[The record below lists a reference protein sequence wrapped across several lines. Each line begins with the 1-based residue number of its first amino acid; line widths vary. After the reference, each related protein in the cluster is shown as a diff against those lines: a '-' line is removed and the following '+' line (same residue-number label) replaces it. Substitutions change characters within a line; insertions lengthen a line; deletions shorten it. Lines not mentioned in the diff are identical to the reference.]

1 MEMDIRFEIIIVG
14 KILLSL
20 ILGCIIGFERETAH
34 KDAGIRTFGA
44 ITLASC
50 LFVCL

>member
-1 MEMDIRFEIIIVG
+1 MNMDLRFELIIAAKLFLSIV
-14 KILLSL
+14 
-20 ILGCIIGFERETAH
+20 LGCIIGFERETAH